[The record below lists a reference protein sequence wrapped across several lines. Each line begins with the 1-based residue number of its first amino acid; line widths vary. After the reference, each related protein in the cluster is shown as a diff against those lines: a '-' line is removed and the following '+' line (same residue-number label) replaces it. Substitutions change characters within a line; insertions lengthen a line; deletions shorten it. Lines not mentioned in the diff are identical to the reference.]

1 MADETLFPIGE
12 VKPKASEPALAPRV
26 KYAVRN
32 QVECLMADLDS
43 SVALDHQVRTV
54 WSFVEQADL
63 SDLYAQIK
71 AVEGHAGRTPIDP
84 RILLALWLYAT
95 LDGIGSAR
103 ALEKLCEDSIPYRWI
118 CGGVSV
124 NYHTLADFR
133 SQTGAVLEEILIDHV
148 TSLRAAGVVS
158 LNRVSHDGVRVR
170 ASAGSGSFRRK
181 STLERFMQ
189 EAQQQV
195 ETLRRELEENPTASD
210 ERRKAARQRAAQ
222 ENLARVSEALK
233 QYVDVKKKK
242 KHKKEETRVS
252 ITDPDARKMR
262 MADGGTR
269 PAYNVQISTD
279 TATQVIVAVETING
293 GSDFDRLV
301 PAVQL
306 IQKKHGRVPKEMLV
320 DGGYSKRDAIEEVS
334 QAPYHCTVY
343 APLPK
348 PTSKN
353 QTVERPFKHET
364 PLVTQWRERMAT
376 AEAKTIYKERAA
388 TAECVNALARNRGLQ
403 QFPVRGSPKVQAVA
417 LLFALA
423 HNLVRASKL
432 QKKAS

>member
-1 MADETLFPIGE
+1 MTDETLFPIGE
-12 VKPKASEPALAPRV
+12 ARPKASEPALAPRV

-32 QVECLMADLDS
+32 QVECLMGDLDS

-63 SDLYAQIK
+63 SELYAQIK

-103 ALEKLCEDSIPYRWI
+103 ALEKLCEDSLPYRWI

-133 SQTGAVLEEILIDHV
+133 TDTGSVLEEILIDHI

-158 LNRVSHDGVRVR
+158 LNRVAHDGVRVR

-181 STLERFMQ
+181 ETLERFMQ
-189 EAQQQV
+189 EARQQV
-195 ETLRRELEENPTASD
+195 EALRRELEENPAASD
-210 ERRKAARQRAAQ
+210 ARRKAARQRAAQ
-222 ENLARVSEALK
+222 EHQARVSEALK
-233 QYVDVKKKK
+233 QYADVKKKK
-242 KHKKEETRVS
+242 KHDKEEARVS

-279 TATQVIVAVETING
+279 TATQLIVSVETING
-293 GSDFDRLV
+293 GSDFDRLC
-301 PAVQL
+301 
-306 IQKKHGRVPKEMLV
+306 RRC
-320 DGGYSKRDAIEEVS
+320 S
-334 QAPYHCTVY
+334 
-343 APLPK
+343 
-348 PTSKN
+348 
-353 QTVERPFKHET
+353 
-364 PLVTQWRERMAT
+364 
-376 AEAKTIYKERAA
+376 
-388 TAECVNALARNRGLQ
+388 
-403 QFPVRGSPKVQAVA
+403 
-417 LLFALA
+417 
-423 HNLVRASKL
+423 
-432 QKKAS
+432 

>member
-1 MADETLFPIGE
+1 MADKALFPIGAA
-12 VKPKASEPALAPRV
+12 KPKNSEPALAPRV

-32 QVECLMADLDS
+32 QVECLIGDLDS

-54 WSFVEQADL
+54 WAFVEQAEL
-63 SDLYAQIK
+63 AELYGQIK
-71 AVEGHAGRTPIDP
+71 AVKGHAGRTPIDP
-84 RILLALWLYAT
+84 RMLLALWLYAT

-103 ALEKLCEDSIPYRWI
+103 ALEKLCEESLPYRWL

-133 SQTGAVLEEILIDHV
+133 AKTGAVLEEVLIDHIAA
-148 TSLRAAGVVS
+148 LRAAGVVS
-158 LNRVSHDGVRVR
+158 LNRVAHDGVRVR

-181 STLERFMQ
+181 DTLERCLR
-189 EAQQQV
+189 EARQQV
-195 ETLRRELEENPTASD
+195 EALRRELEENPAASD
-210 ERRKAARQRAAQ
+210 ERRKAARQRAARERQ
-222 ENLARVSEALK
+222 ARVSAALK
-233 QYVDVKKKK
+233 QYADVKKKK
-242 KHKKEETRVS
+242 KRDKEQARVS
-252 ITDPDARKMR
+252 STDPDARKMR
-262 MADGGTR
+262 MADGGLR
-269 PAYNVQISTD
+269 PAYNVQLSTD
-279 TATQVIVAVETING
+279 TATQLIVAVETINS

-301 PAVQL
+301 PALQL
-306 IQKKHGRVPKEMLV
+306 IKKKHDCVPQEMLV
-320 DGGYSKRDAIEEVS
+320 DGGYAKRAAVEAAS

-353 QTVERPFKHET
+353 QTVARPFKHET
-364 PLVTQWRERMAT
+364 PLVRQWRERMAT
-376 AEAKTIYKERAA
+376 PEAQVIYKERAS

-403 QFPVRGSPKVQAVA
+403 QFPVRGSPKVRAVA

-423 HNLVRASKL
+423 HNLVRAAKL

>member
-1 MADETLFPIGE
+1 MADETLFPIGDG
-12 VKPKASEPALAPRV
+12 KPKDNQPALAPRV

-32 QVECLMADLDS
+32 QVEYRMGDLDS
-43 SVALDHQVRTV
+43 GVALDHQVRIV
-54 WSFVEQADL
+54 WNFVEQADL
-63 SDLYAQIK
+63 SELYAQIK

-103 ALEKLCEDSIPYRWI
+103 ALEKLCEDSLPYRWI

-133 SQTGAVLEEILIDHV
+133 SQTGAVLEELMIDHI

-158 LNRVSHDGVRVR
+158 LNRVSHDGIRVR

-181 STLERFMQ
+181 ETLERFQQ
-189 EAQQQV
+189 EARQQV
-195 ETLRRELEENPTASD
+195 EALRRELEENPAASD

-233 QYVDVKKKK
+233 QYEDVKIKK
-242 KHKKEETRVS
+242 KHDKDKTRVS
-252 ITDPDARKMR
+252 ITDPDARMMR
-262 MADGGTR
+262 MADGGKR

-279 TATQVIVAVETING
+279 TATQLIVAVETING

-306 IQKKHGRVPKEMLV
+306 IKKKHGCVPKEVLF

-334 QAPYHCTVY
+334 QHPYSCTVY

-348 PTSKN
+348 PTTKK
-353 QTVERPFKHET
+353 QTVERPYKDET

-376 AEAKTIYKERAA
+376 AEAKVIYKERAS
-388 TAECVNALARNRGLQ
+388 TSECVNALARNRGLQ

>member
-12 VKPKASEPALAPRV
+12 NKPKAMEPALAPRV

-32 QVECLMADLDS
+32 QVECLIGDLDS
-43 SVALDHQVRTV
+43 SVALDHQVRIV
-54 WSFVEQADL
+54 WAFVEQADL
-63 SDLYAQIK
+63 SELYAQIN
-71 AVEGHAGRTPIDP
+71 ALEGHAGRTPIDP

-103 ALEKLCEDSIPYRWI
+103 ALEKLCEESLPYRWI

-133 SQTGAVLEEILIDHV
+133 SKTGSVLEEILIDHI

-158 LNRVSHDGVRVR
+158 LNRVAHDGVRVR
-170 ASAGSGSFRRK
+170 ANAGSGSFRRK
-181 STLERFMQ
+181 DTLERFMQ

-195 ETLRRELEENPTASD
+195 EMLRRELEENPAASN

-233 QYVDVKKKK
+233 QYADVKKKK
-242 KHKKEETRVS
+242 KRDKEETRVS

-279 TATQVIVAVETING
+279 TATQLIVAVETING
-293 GSDFDRLV
+293 GSDSDRLS
-301 PAVQL
+301 PALQL
-306 IQKKHGRVPKEMLV
+306 IRKKHGCAPKEMLV
-320 DGGYSKRDAIEEVS
+320 DGGYSNRGAIEEAS
-334 QAPYHCTVY
+334 QYPYNCTVY

-348 PTSKN
+348 PRSRN
-353 QTVERPFKHET
+353 QTVELPYKDET
-364 PLVTQWRERMAT
+364 PLVTQWRERMET
-376 AEAKTIYKERAA
+376 PEAKAIYKERAA

-403 QFPVRGSPKVQAVA
+403 QFPVRGSPKAQAVA

-432 QKKAS
+432 SKKAS

>member
-1 MADETLFPIGE
+1 MADESLFPIGDA
-12 VKPKASEPALAPRV
+12 KPKASEPALAPRV

-54 WSFVEQADL
+54 WTFVEQADL
-63 SDLYAQIK
+63 SELYAQIR
-71 AVEGHAGRTPIDP
+71 AVERHAGRTPIDP

-103 ALEKLCEDSIPYRWI
+103 ALEKLCEDSMPYRWI

-133 SQTGAVLEEILIDHV
+133 ADSGAVLEELLIDHI

-158 LNRVSHDGVRVR
+158 LNRVSHDGMRVR
-170 ASAGSGSFRRK
+170 ASAGSGSFRRRE
-181 STLERFMQ
+181 TLERFME
-189 EAQQQV
+189 EARQQV
-195 ETLRRELEENPTASD
+195 EALRRELEENPAASD
-210 ERRKAARQRAAQ
+210 ERRKAARQRAAE
-222 ENLARVSEALK
+222 ENQARVSEALK
-233 QYVDVKKKK
+233 QYAEVKKKK
-242 KHKKEETRVS
+242 KHNKEQTRVS
-252 ITDPDARKMR
+252 ITDPDARMMR
-262 MADGGTR
+262 MADGGKR

-279 TATQVIVAVETING
+279 TATQLIVAVETINS
-293 GSDFDRLV
+293 GSDFDRLI
-301 PAVQL
+301 PALQL
-306 IQKKHGRVPKEMLV
+306 IEKEHDCVPKEMLV
-320 DGGYSKRDAIEEVS
+320 DGGYAKRDAIEEAS
-334 QAPYHCTVY
+334 QAPYVCTVY

-348 PTSKN
+348 PASKN
-353 QTVERPFKHET
+353 QTVERPYKTET
-364 PLVTQWRERMAT
+364 PLVRQWRERMQT
-376 AEAKTIYKERAA
+376 QRGKEIYKERAA

-423 HNLVRASKL
+423 HNLVRAATL